1 MAALQ
6 TVPLEEL
13 KKMGVDPGLKSYR
26 RAQDLKMMAVEE
38 FEEFSTRLSQ
48 GFKAYCQH
56 VSKRETASTPRNVT
70 GPFPELNERCQV
82 CHP

>member
-38 FEEFSTRLSQ
+38 FEELSQ
-48 GFKAYCQH
+48 GFEAYCQH
-56 VSKRETASTPRNVT
+56 VS
-70 GPFPELNERCQV
+70 
-82 CHP
+82 